1 MNTAPMQ
8 PWKTVEQEVVHMV
21 GPMQRPSL
29 AGMVADELL
38 KLIEA
43 RNLGENDP
51 LPPTAELSELLGVS
65 RTVVR
70 EAIAELAGQGLLI
83 TRQGKETLVSL
94 PSADRLERF
103 LRLRFVVRGADYRSL
118 HDYRVIIEVGAA
130 RLAAQRA
137 NADDIAALAERLAA
151 LREASTG
158 ETSHVADHEF
168 HREVAR
174 ISGNDMLLVSHD
186 GIAPLFADLR
196 LEVWVGLTQS
206 GADVEPGIEAH
217 ADLLRAIEKHD
228 VDGAERAMRGHLDL
242 SLRLLEKIE
251 QGLNPSLALQA
262 ARAQQSQ

>member
-1 MNTAPMQ
+1 MNATPTSR
-8 PWKTVEQEVVHMV
+8 WKTVEQEVVHVV
-21 GPMQRPSL
+21 GPMPRPSL
-29 AGMVADELL
+29 ASRVADELL
-38 KLIEA
+38 KLIETRSLRA
-43 RNLGENDP
+43 NDP

-70 EAIAELAGQGLLI
+70 EAIAELAGQGLLV

-118 HDYRVIIEVGAA
+118 HDYRVIIEVGGA

-137 NADDIAALAERLAA
+137 NADDIAALADRLAA

-158 ETSHVADHEF
+158 EESHLADHEF

-174 ISGNDMLLVSHD
+174 ISGNDLLLVSHD

-196 LEVWVGLTQS
+196 LEVWIGLTES
-206 GADVEPGIEAH
+206 GADVEPDIEAH

-228 VDGAERAMRGHLDL
+228 VDGAERAMRAHLDQ

-251 QGLNPSLALQA
+251 QGLNPALALQA
-262 ARAQQSQ
+262 ARREQSR